1 MTYIYLVSVNG
12 KISQEAYATL
22 EEAQAFVKD
31 RVWLDSVP
39 KKYGELYKDLKDL
52 SGKNSYTINV
62 VSVKGL

>member
-1 MTYIYLVSVNG
+1 MTVYIVTVNG
-12 KISQEAYATL
+12 EISSEAYATL

-31 RVWLDSVP
+31 SVVWLDVVP
-39 KKYGELYKDLKDL
+39 KRYGELYKDLKDL